1 MWSDLAHQVGRGVI
15 NRFDKARQRFFERC
29 EKKKQGARIKAGYP
43 RFKSR
48 SRWRSIVIDD
58 PQPSMVK
65 APDETCGWW
74 KLRVKGLGV
83 IKFRPSNE
91 TRLTQTLAAG
101 GKVNEIRVVRKAT
114 RVEVHLAVRTTTPNP
129 PTPDKPVKGLGI
141 DLGITNRGRLL

>member
-1 MWSDLAHQVGRGVI
+1 MWSDLAYQIGRGVI
-15 NRFDKARQRFFERC
+15 NRFDKARSAFFERC

-48 SRWRSIVIDD
+48 SRWRSIVVDA

-74 KLRVKGLGV
+74 KLRIKGLGV

-91 TRLTQTLAAG
+91 TRLMAELAAG
-101 GKVNEIRVVRKAT
+101 GKVSEIRVVHKAI

-129 PTPDKPVKGLGI
+129 KPPPTNPSKAWD
-141 DLGITNRGRLL
+141 